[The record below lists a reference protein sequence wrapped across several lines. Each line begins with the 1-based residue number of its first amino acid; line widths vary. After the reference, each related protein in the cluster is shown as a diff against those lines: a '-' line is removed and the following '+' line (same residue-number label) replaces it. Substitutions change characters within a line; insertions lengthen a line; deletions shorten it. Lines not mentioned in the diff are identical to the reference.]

1 MSDSPAVE
9 HVLATT
15 DHVTH
20 SDGTVT
26 YSLGE
31 RALAKSGQTCV
42 VYDPSEVR
50 ETYPPRTAWAIR
62 HTVALCVTVVA
73 LVSLALLVN
82 AENVPGI
89 VWFPLFANVIAV
101 LVWLTDSVLG
111 IGSERLHL
119 PPRKVWDSVVKQGTT
134 VPENVAAAMVFF
146 HSKGDEI
153 IAYTLL
159 DAATDDSDSAGTF
172 MSKALAT
179 MESKVRVDMEAT
191 DRKREQHYGA
201 MTAKLG

>member
-26 YSLGE
+26 YALGE

-42 VYDPSEVR
+42 VYDPNEVR

-111 IGSERLHL
+111 IGSERLHM
-119 PPRKVWDSVVKQGTT
+119 PPRKVWDAVVKQGTT
-134 VPENVAAAMVFF
+134 VPENVAAAMLFF
-146 HSKGDEI
+146 HDKGDMAI
-153 IAYTLL
+153 VHTLF
-159 DAATDDSDSAGTF
+159 DAATDDSDSAATF
-172 MSKALAT
+172 MAKALAT
-179 MESKVRVDMEAT
+179 MESKVQVDLEAT

-201 MTAKLG
+201 MAAKLG

>member
-31 RALAKSGQTCV
+31 QALARRGQTCV
-42 VYDPSEVR
+42 VYNPSEVR

-82 AENVPGI
+82 TDDVPGI

-119 PPRKVWDSVVKQGTT
+119 PPRKVWGSVVKQGTT
-134 VPENVAAAMVFF
+134 VPENVAAAMLFF
-146 HSKGDEI
+146 HDKGDTAI
-153 IAYTLL
+153 VHTLF
-159 DAATDDSDSAGTF
+159 DAATDDSDSAATF
-172 MSKALAT
+172 MAKALAT
-179 MESKVRVDMEAT
+179 MESKVQVDLEAT

>member
-26 YSLGE
+26 YALGE

-42 VYDPSEVR
+42 VYDPNEVR

-82 AENVPGI
+82 TDDVPGI

-119 PPRKVWDSVVKQGTT
+119 PPRKVWDAVVKQGTT

-146 HSKGDEI
+146 HGKGDEI
-153 IAYTLL
+153 IAYTLM
-159 DAATDDSDSAGTF
+159 DAAADDSDSAATF